1 MNHATTISLPLGQ
14 YYGFVNDVCADPSL
28 NETPINH
35 IFAKAIVELA
45 KSHPSAYQELS
56 WRDKWHLRHISG
68 SNKAYLTIGEDAVST
83 LTALTKLKETEVS
96 YAARALM
103 KEYAILD
110 IRQKESLLEKG
121 VE

>member
-14 YYGFVNDVCADPSL
+14 YYSFVNDVCADPSL
-28 NETPINH
+28 NQTPINH

-56 WRDKWHLRHISG
+56 WRDKWHLRHVPS
-68 SNKAYLTIGEDAVST
+68 SNKAYLTIGEDAVNALES
-83 LTALTKLKETEVS
+83 LTKLNETEVS

-103 KEYAILD
+103 KEYAVLD
-110 IRQKESLLEKG
+110 VKQKESLLQKS
-121 VE
+121 VD